1 MTTDWSTYESGS
13 AYDELIG
20 ASGAAR
26 DAGARLARYLQKLGN
41 TKLQRRQEAAERA
54 IAEMGITFTVYTD
67 GQNIDRAWPF
77 DVIPRVLPAAEWDR
91 TAAGLR
97 QRLRA
102 LNCFIADIYGERNF
116 IRSGRMPES
125 VVATSG
131 NFLPACVGARP
142 PHDVWA
148 NICGS
153 DLIRGDDGVLYVLED
168 NLRVPSG
175 VSYMLENRAVM
186 KQVFPEVFAEQTIRP
201 VDDYPSELFD
211 MLASL
216 SPRPGD
222 DPEVVVLTPGI
233 YNSAYFEHAYLAQRM
248 GAELVE
254 GGDLVVSDDDCVY
267 MRTVAGLKRVDV
279 IYSRV
284 NAEFLDPEALRPD
297 SLLGVR
303 GLIRAWRGGHVAIAN
318 SPGTGVADDK
328 VVYAYVPEMIRFYLD
343 EEPLLPNVPTYLCS
357 EPDQLQYVLDHL
369 PELVVKPANES
380 GGYGMLVGPHA
391 THAEHEKFRQLV
403 KANPR
408 NYIGQPVVQL
418 STVPTLV
425 EGGFEARHV
434 DLRPFILQGRDT
446 YVTPG
451 GLTRVA
457 LRRGSLVV
465 NSSQGGG
472 SKDTWVAED

>member
-1 MTTDWSTYESGS
+1 MTTDWSTYQTGV
-13 AYDELIG
+13 AYDELID
-20 ASGAAR
+20 AAGAAR
-26 DAGARLARYLQKLGN
+26 DAGAPLARYLQKLGN
-41 TKLQRRQEAAERA
+41 KKLQRRQQAAERA
-54 IAEMGITFTVYTD
+54 IAEMGITFTVYSD
-67 GQNIDRAWPF
+67 GENIDRAWPF
-77 DVIPRVLPAAEWDR
+77 DVIPRVLPATEWDR

-97 QRLRA
+97 QRLQA
-102 LNCFIADIYGERNF
+102 LNCFIADTYGERNF

-131 NFLPACVGARP
+131 NFLPACARARP

-284 NAEFLDPEALRPD
+284 NAEFLDPEALKPD
-297 SLLGVR
+297 SMLGIR
-303 GLIRAWRGGHVAIAN
+303 GLIRAWRAGHVAIAN

-328 VVYAYVPEMIRFYLD
+328 VVYAYVPDMIRFYLD

-391 THAEHEKFRQLV
+391 TAAEHAKFRELV

-425 EGGFEARHV
+425 DGGFEARHV
-434 DLRPFILQGRDT
+434 DLRPFILQGRNT